1 MSSAATEQLPYEQTA
16 EFAQGQ
22 ARATEKKWSRRRT
35 TVFVIGAS
43 TLLWTLMILLVL
55 EGF

>member
-1 MSSAATEQLPYEQTA
+1 MSSTATEQLPYEQAA

-22 ARATEKKWSRRRT
+22 AHATEKKWSRRRS

-43 TLLWTLMILLVL
+43 TLLWTLIVLLVL

>member
-1 MSSAATEQLPYEQTA
+1 MSSTATEQLPYEQAA

-22 ARATEKKWSRRRT
+22 ERATEKTWSRRRT
-35 TVFVIGAS
+35 ALFVIGAS
-43 TLLWTLMILLVL
+43 TLLWTLIVLLVL